1 MAGYTLLQYMDRL
14 GSNKFLW
21 GKKPD
26 LLRTIDVDILMKT
39 PPPVHRLIRRDRP
52 AKYCVFTK
60 DMTTTFLCHFVL
72 RHGASY

>member
-39 PPPVHRLIRRDRP
+39 PP
-52 AKYCVFTK
+52 
-60 DMTTTFLCHFVL
+60 LCL
-72 RHGASY
+72 